1 MINQEWID
9 EVTEYLDNEW
19 SHPVIRQWELEQ
31 EDSQVSQPDHLSMI
45 NECEWKDW
53 LGI

>member
-19 SHPVIRQWELEQ
+19 IYPVLRQEFEQ
-31 EDSQVSQPDHLSMI
+31 EESQVEIPDHLSMI